1 MPHVQLANNR
11 HQILAAQMA
20 PSLKK
25 TAKWFVGKLIR
36 LGCFHLER
44 GSNLTLKELAYIQ
57 WMGFIFLPA
66 EPNLASLSEFTSCFI
81 HWHRISHALQW
92 PYGKAIHWSYHF
104 LHHLQD
110 AGPVEQGKGPM
121 KQQLRYQLANDAL
134 ERWRIFPQNVV
145 SHSKSM
151 TLMVLFSQWVQHMGP
166 GTKGWKQ
173 KWLSLLSLSI
183 THLKNP
189 HSFLLTL
196 YSTGLEILVPRREC
210 FHQRTQQECLWTL
223 ISRNAAHSF

>member
-25 TAKWFVGKLIR
+25 TAKWFIGKLIR
-36 LGCFHLER
+36 LGCFHLKR
-44 GSNLTLKELAYIQ
+44 GSNLTLKESAYIQ

-66 EPNLASLSEFTSCFI
+66 EPNLASLSEFTPCFI

-110 AGPVEQGKGPM
+110 AGPVEQGKGLM

-173 KWLSLLSLSI
+173 KWLTLTVNKPFEKSTFFSL
-183 THLKNP
+183 N
-189 HSFLLTL
+189 FVL
-196 YSTGLEILVPRREC
+196 YRFRDPSSQTGMLPPEDTARVPSN
-210 FHQRTQQECLWTL
+210 FNL
-223 ISRNAAHSF
+223 